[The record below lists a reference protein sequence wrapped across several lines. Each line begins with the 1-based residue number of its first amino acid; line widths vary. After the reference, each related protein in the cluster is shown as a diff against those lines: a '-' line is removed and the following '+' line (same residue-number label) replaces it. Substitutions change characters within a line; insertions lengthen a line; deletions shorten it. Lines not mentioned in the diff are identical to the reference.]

1 MAAGAHHNHHP
12 TPYVR
17 QFVPPKINGRFFT
30 KVYGAACVFFIGFR
44 IYHDGG
50 HHFLN
55 HHPWEEPKM
64 IAYLEKVDK
73 KYGSHLATS
82 NMHH

>member
-1 MAAGAHHNHHP
+1 MGGDGHHNHHP
-12 TPYVR
+12 SPYVR
-17 QFVPPKINGRFFT
+17 QFVPPKIKGRLFT
-30 KVYGAACVFFIGFR
+30 RLYMGTTVFFIGFR

-50 HHFLN
+50 HHFLG
-55 HHPWEEPKM
+55 HHPWQEPKM

-73 KYGSHLATS
+73 KYGSSLAID